1 MKYINRSI
9 LKTIQPVFTG
19 DDLNACEIA
28 TLTAQYKDG
37 STITSVAI
45 SGLNVEL
52 KSGDRINIGQEQ
64 CVVNADAAI
73 DATSITI
80 TSTTLTFPLY
90 RGTKVLM
97 DEQNLFAQYQRK
109 TEGTIAGMPVGVR
122 DLGPINYTGG
132 EYQISGVDS
141 THIVIL
147 PSAFMVND
155 DVGSATD
162 TPPAV
167 FGDGTNTGV
176 SVEDTDQELI
186 ATVRIPDGKKATA
199 VTVWASNT
207 TKDVEIYEMNVNAN
221 GKGSAIGTG
230 TTDGSAISI
239 TETAATTTNYLMII
253 VKVSSTNHRVWGGN
267 VTISDI

>member
-37 STITSVAI
+37 LTITSVAI

-109 TEGTIAGMPVGVR
+109 TQGTIAGMPVDAD
-122 DLGPINYTGG
+122 DLGPIGYKGG
-132 EYQISGVDS
+132 IYYILGVD
-141 THIVIL
+141 TTYIQIL
-147 PSAFMVND
+147 PSDFMVND
-155 DVGSATD
+155 DSSATNL
-162 TPPAV
+162 PPAV
-167 FGDGTNTGV
+167 FGDGTNTGIH
-176 SVEDTDQELI
+176 VEDTDQELI
-186 ATVRIPDGKKATA
+186 ATVKIPYNTIATE
-199 VTVWASNT
+199 VTIWASNT
-207 TKDVEIYEMNVNAN
+207 TKDVEVYEMSVNAN
-221 GKGSAIGTG
+221 GKGSTIGTG
-230 TTDGSAISI
+230 TTNGSPIDITDTLHDGV
-239 TETAATTTNYLMII
+239 NYLMII
-253 VKVSSTNHRVWGGN
+253 VKVSSTNHRVWGGT
-267 VTISDI
+267 VTLEQP